1 MIMKM
6 MNNEDGEKQMIK
18 QMKTSMNGAIDTLM
32 TL

>member
-1 MIMKM
+1 MKM

-18 QMKTSMNGAIDTLM
+18 PINISMNGATDTLM

>member
-1 MIMKM
+1 MKI

-18 QMKTSMNGAIDTLM
+18 PMKTSMNGAIDTLM